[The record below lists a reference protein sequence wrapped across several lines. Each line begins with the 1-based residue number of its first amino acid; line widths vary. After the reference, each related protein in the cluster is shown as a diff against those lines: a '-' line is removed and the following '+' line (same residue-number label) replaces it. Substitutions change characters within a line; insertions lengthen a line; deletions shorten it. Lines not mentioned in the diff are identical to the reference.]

1 MKSNIHE
8 FKNKNKQSM
17 SKNIIIPVILAISLF
32 SCSKKEEEVIK
43 EEAKGF
49 ELSQTMLK
57 STTFAKVEKKFIED
71 EFSFYGKI
79 SADKN
84 TYIDI
89 FPLVGGNVL
98 SVNVELG
105 DYVHKG
111 QVLATIR
118 STELAEVQK
127 DVSDAKTDLRVAENN
142 LRVAKEMYDGKLNT
156 EKDIKEA
163 QADVQKAKDALHRS
177 NAVSTVYNVK
187 KGNIYSVISPI
198 NGYIVHKDI
207 NKDMELRSDRSE
219 NIFDVANT
227 KNVWAIMNVNEADI
241 DKINLGMKAQVSTL
255 SYPDKVF
262 YGKIDKIFKIIDP
275 ATNAMQARVV
285 LDNTQGLLIPDSK
298 ATIRVSSAENET
310 ALTIPSSAV
319 IFDDNRYFVVV
330 YKTQADIQ
338 VKEIKILKQNSEST
352 YITSGL
358 SEGETI
364 VTTNQLLIYRSLNN

>member
-1 MKSNIHE
+1 MLMKLE
-8 FKNKNKQSM
+8 MKK
-17 SKNIIIPVILAISLF
+17 IIIPIILSAALL
-32 SCSKKEEEVIK
+32 SCSKQEEVK
-43 EEAKGF
+43 PEVTKGF
-49 ELSQTMLK
+49 ELSNTMLK

-71 EFSFYGKI
+71 EYNFYGKI

-84 TYIDI
+84 KYIDI

-105 DYVHKG
+105 DYVTKG

-127 DVSDAKTDLRVAENN
+127 DVSDAKTDLIVAENN
-142 LRVAKEMYDGKLNT
+142 LRVAKEMYAGKLNT
-156 EKDIKEA
+156 EKDVLEA
-163 QADVQKAKDALHRS
+163 ESEVKKAKDALRRS
-177 NAVSTVYNVK
+177 NDVSTVYNVK

-262 YGKIDKIFKIIDP
+262 YGQIDKIFKIIDP
-275 ATNAMQARVV
+275 DTNAMQARVV
-285 LDNTQGLLIPDSK
+285 LDNSQGLLIPDSK
-298 ATIRVSSAENET
+298 ATIRISSAENAT
-310 ALTIPSSAV
+310 ALAIPSKAV

-330 YKTQADIQ
+330 YRSPTDIK
-338 VKEIKILKQNSEST
+338 VKEIKILKQNSETT
-352 YITSGL
+352 YVSQGVA
-358 SEGETI
+358 EGDSI
-364 VTTNQLLIYRSLNN
+364 VTNNQLLIYRSLNN